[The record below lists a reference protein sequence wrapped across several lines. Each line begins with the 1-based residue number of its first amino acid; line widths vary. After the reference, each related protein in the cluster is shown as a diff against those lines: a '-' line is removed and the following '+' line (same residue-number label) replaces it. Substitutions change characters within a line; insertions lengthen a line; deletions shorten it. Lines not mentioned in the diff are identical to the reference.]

1 MSITNIGH
9 YIGGQVAAGASGRSQ
24 PVTNPATGAVTGNVA
39 LANSAEVAKA
49 VAAAQAA
56 FPAWSDMPPLRLP
69 WRQKLEAISRLSKAL
84 LTMID
89 GKTAEAGA

>member
-1 MSITNIGH
+1 LN
-9 YIGGQVAAGASGRSQ
+9 
-24 PVTNPATGAVTGNVA
+24 AT
-39 LANSAEVAKA
+39 
-49 VAAAQAA
+49 
-56 FPAWSDMPPLRLP
+56 DMPPLRLP